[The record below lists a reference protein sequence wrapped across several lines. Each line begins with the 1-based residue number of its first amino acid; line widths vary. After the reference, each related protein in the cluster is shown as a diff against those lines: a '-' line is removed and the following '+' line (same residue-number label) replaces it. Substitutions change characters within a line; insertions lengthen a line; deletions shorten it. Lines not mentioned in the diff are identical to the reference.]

1 MSLKKRPPSR
11 RGLLVWA
18 EALKEGFFRVVNFQ
32 SGAATPPTE
41 TDPRAVMRGGGSGII
56 LDEGRFILA
65 PSSWEVTFIMH
76 LGKGDGILEML
87 FPLPVG

>member
-1 MSLKKRPPSR
+1 
-11 RGLLVWA
+11 
-18 EALKEGFFRVVNFQ
+18 
-32 SGAATPPTE
+32 
-41 TDPRAVMRGGGSGII
+41 MRGGGSGIM

>member
-1 MSLKKRPPSR
+1 M
-11 RGLLVWA
+11 WA

-32 SGAATPPTE
+32 SEAATPPTE
-41 TDPRAVMRGGGSGII
+41 TDPQAVMRGGGSGII